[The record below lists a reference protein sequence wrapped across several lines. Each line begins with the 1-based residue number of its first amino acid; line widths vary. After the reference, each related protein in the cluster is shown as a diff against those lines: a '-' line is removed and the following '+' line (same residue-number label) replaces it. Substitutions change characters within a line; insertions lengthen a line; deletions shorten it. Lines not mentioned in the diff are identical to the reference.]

1 MTTSCRSH
9 QKRRF
14 RKTDWFSPL
23 KAPLSNWTC
32 QRFAVAP
39 RSPSTSRL
47 STLMRPCK
55 EEFLDRGSIWNSS
68 GLTPTMA
75 ATSPP
80 NAKLRLLRKVQ
91 ACLPL
96 LQLPQS
102 HLLPSSLSEIWDDL
116 NGVCYM
122 RLLLNCCTIPTMLY
136 IQHIHPKQESYAML
150 LSSFKFHSSHSLNLQ
165 I

>member
-1 MTTSCRSH
+1 MVSLMSMRTLWIQSRPRMTTSCRSH

-14 RKTDWFSPL
+14 RQTDWFSPL

-32 QRFAVAP
+32 LRFAVAP

-47 STLMRPCK
+47 STMMRPCK

-68 GLTPTMA
+68 GLKPTMA

-122 RLLLNCCTIPTMLY
+122 RFTVELLHHTYHVIYTT
-136 IQHIHPKQESYAML
+136 HPS
-150 LSSFKFHSSHSLNLQ
+150 
-165 I
+165 